1 MLGLS
6 ANIRINR
13 SFVSREN
20 VIAHHAINRDLI
32 SQARIDIVAK
42 FPRVRY
48 MRGKLL
54 SHDQQDS
61 PGESKGHDKNRTWI
75 PKENGCGR
83 LIVGKKKKKRG
94 DAKANR
100 MEWNLFHYFY
110 YYLSFFEHI
119 GTWIH
124 YYV

>member
-83 LIVGKKKKKRG
+83 LIVGKKKKEEMRKRIG
-94 DAKANR
+94 R
-100 MEWNLFHYFY
+100 SGIYFITFTTI
-110 YYLSFFEHI
+110 YLSSNI
-119 GTWIH
+119 
-124 YYV
+124 

>member
-1 MLGLS
+1 MALKCFSVMLGLS

-48 MRGKLL
+48 M
-54 SHDQQDS
+54 H
-61 PGESKGHDKNRTWI
+61 EANFYRTTSRI
-75 PKENGCGR
+75 PPEK
-83 LIVGKKKKKRG
+83 
-94 DAKANR
+94 AKAMTKTER
-100 MEWNLFHYFY
+100 GSRRKMAAA
-110 YYLSFFEHI
+110 
-119 GTWIH
+119 G
-124 YYV
+124 